1 MPNNFKNGQSEET
14 IATSFVSDKALSP
27 TVITCCVSDF
37 IQELVASSDQILDS
51 KPVRARIS
59 DEAQKTFKDTF
70 LPLQLLRSLCQIPG
84 LPFASY
90 RPWRSMPD
98 FQFGHCD
105 PFPPLG
111 PLYSLD
117 KCLSTLY
124 NARTI
129 VNT

>member
-1 MPNNFKNGQSEET
+1 MPNNFKNGQLEET

-27 TVITCCVSDF
+27 TV
-37 IQELVASSDQILDS
+37 VARRVSDQILDS

-59 DEAQKTFKDTF
+59 DETQKTFKHTF

-105 PFPPLG
+105 PFPLLG
-111 PLYSLD
+111 PSYSSD

-129 VNT
+129 HHSEYST